1 MPPAPAMP
9 RQATPTERT
18 HLKTASV
25 HPNGELRLGVSARGL
40 KAMLDA
46 GFIYREDSDGY
57 RLSDA
62 EALVYTGETT
72 WRITWAG
79 RRAAL
84 SAAQWRDLT
93 ERVDESGA
101 FTTKVHWVT
110 RHALAELGLAEFR
123 DDHGAVQAD
132 DGGSGV
138 RGPRYRAFRT
148 KLGRRVAQL
157 AEADEYA

>member
-1 MPPAPAMP
+1 MTS
-9 RQATPTERT
+9 R
-18 HLKTASV
+18 V
-25 HPNGELRLGVSARGL
+25 L

-62 EALVYTGETT
+62 EALVYTGNTT

-93 ERVDESGA
+93 ERVDASGA

-110 RHALAELGLAEFR
+110 RNGLAELGLAEYR
-123 DDHGAVQAD
+123 DDQGAVQPD

-138 RGPRYRAFRT
+138 HGPRFQAFRT
-148 KLGRRVAQL
+148 ELGCRVAQL
-157 AEADEYA
+157 AEADEFK